1 MLGSP
6 YSQENIA
13 KIQYVRQSIVTRDYY
28 KNLSKLDNPQSQ
40 EHITS
45 IKVSQI
51 VHGHMRVLQKFK

>member
-13 KIQYVRQSIVTRDYY
+13 KIQYVRQSIVTREYY

-40 EHITS
+40 ENITK
-45 IKVSQI
+45 I
-51 VHGHMRVLQKFK
+51 